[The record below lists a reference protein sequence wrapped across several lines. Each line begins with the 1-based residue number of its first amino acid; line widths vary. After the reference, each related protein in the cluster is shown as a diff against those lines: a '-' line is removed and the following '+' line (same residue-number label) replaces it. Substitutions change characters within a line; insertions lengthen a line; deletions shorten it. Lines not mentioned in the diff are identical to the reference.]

1 MNVLKSP
8 GGVTPHAVS
17 QEDLRL
23 INQLSKSELS
33 PEQVYTFAIR
43 LCDNEIDRD
52 WERFDLDAL
61 DALSALFA
69 GKTGIFDHHWSAE
82 GQTARLY
89 KTEVVREE
97 GRTGAGDQAAF
108 LKGFA
113 YMLRNEK
120 NQPLIDE
127 IEAGIKKEVS
137 VGCSV
142 SGRRC
147 SICGKDGCQHV
158 GGQVYDGKLCF
169 FTLLDPVDAYEWSFV
184 AVPAQRKAGVMK
196 RFARDAGGGLERL
209 LSQHPE
215 CRKQWEALEKEAA
228 LGRAYLGSLRK
239 ELVRL
244 AGLADEKVDL
254 KVFEKT
260 AEKMDEDELLE
271 WTRVYRRRME
281 EIYPPKPQL
290 LPQAVLARTDEDKAF
305 LV

>member
-1 MNVLKSP
+1 MNVTKSP
-8 GGVTPHAVS
+8 GGVMPHAVS
-17 QEDLRL
+17 QEDMVL

-33 PEQVYTFAIR
+33 PEQVYTFAVR

-52 WERFDLDAL
+52 WERFDLNAL
-61 DALSALFA
+61 DALAPLFA
-69 GKTGIFDHHWSAE
+69 GKTGIFDHDWSAG

-89 KTEVVREE
+89 KTEVCLEDGE
-97 GRTGAGDQAAF
+97 TAAGDQAAF

-120 NQPLIDE
+120 NQPLIEE

-147 SICGKDGCQHV
+147 SICGKDHCQHM
-158 GGQVYDGKLCF
+158 GGLVYEGKLCF

-196 RFARDAGGGLERL
+196 RFAQEGGGGLERL
-209 LSQHPE
+209 LSRHPE
-215 CRKQWEALEKEAA
+215 CRKQWELLEKEAR
-228 LGRAYLGSLRK
+228 LGRAYIGSLRK
-239 ELVRL
+239 ELIRL
-244 AGLADEKVDL
+244 AGLADASIDL
-254 KVFEKT
+254 KVMEKT

-271 WTRVYRRRME
+271 WTGFYRRKME

-290 LPQAVLARTDEDKAF
+290 LPQSAPACNDEDRAF